1 MMFMDQT
8 LEEFIKNVNSKE
20 LPGGGSIS
28 ALTALLGVGIG
39 NMSFYLTEDKKSFKA
54 LDEKTQQEIRSHV
67 DRLTEII
74 EELKGKMVED
84 TKSFDSVLQAYK
96 LPKETD
102 EEKAYRKKMIADGY
116 IIATESPM
124 SSARIMMEAMEL
136 VKQIAKYIDKYAIT
150 DLLASAYLLHS
161 SMKSVM
167 LNAKINMKQ
176 LGDSKKVADEI
187 TALEY
192 KSEVLLREIEE
203 VSYKK
208 IGEV

>member
-1 MMFMDQT
+1 
-8 LEEFIKNVNSKE
+8 
-20 LPGGGSIS
+20 
-28 ALTALLGVGIG
+28 
-39 NMSFYLTEDKKSFKA
+39 
-54 LDEKTQQEIRSHV
+54 
-67 DRLTEII
+67 
-74 EELKGKMVED
+74 
-84 TKSFDSVLQAYK
+84 
-96 LPKETD
+96 
-102 EEKAYRKKMIADGY
+102 
-116 IIATESPM
+116 M
-124 SSARIMMEAMEL
+124 SSARIMMEALEL

-176 LGDSKKVADEI
+176 LGDASAVSEEI
-187 TALEY
+187 TALED

>member
-1 MMFMDQT
+1 
-8 LEEFIKNVNSKE
+8 
-20 LPGGGSIS
+20 
-28 ALTALLGVGIG
+28 
-39 NMSFYLTEDKKSFKA
+39 
-54 LDEKTQQEIRSHV
+54 
-67 DRLTEII
+67 
-74 EELKGKMVED
+74 
-84 TKSFDSVLQAYK
+84 
-96 LPKETD
+96 
-102 EEKAYRKKMIADGY
+102 
-116 IIATESPM
+116 
-124 SSARIMMEAMEL
+124 MEL

-187 TALEY
+187 TALED

>member
-1 MMFMDQT
+1 
-8 LEEFIKNVNSKE
+8 
-20 LPGGGSIS
+20 
-28 ALTALLGVGIG
+28 
-39 NMSFYLTEDKKSFKA
+39 
-54 LDEKTQQEIRSHV
+54 
-67 DRLTEII
+67 
-74 EELKGKMVED
+74 
-84 TKSFDSVLQAYK
+84 
-96 LPKETD
+96 
-102 EEKAYRKKMIADGY
+102 
-116 IIATESPM
+116 M

-187 TALEY
+187 TALED